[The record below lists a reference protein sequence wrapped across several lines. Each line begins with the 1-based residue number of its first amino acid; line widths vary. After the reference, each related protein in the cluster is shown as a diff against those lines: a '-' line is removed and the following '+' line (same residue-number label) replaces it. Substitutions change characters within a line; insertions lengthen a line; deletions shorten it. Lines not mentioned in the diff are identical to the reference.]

1 MSKIAQMAFLSH
13 VSRTLQDIKAPDI
26 LPLFFFFLTFGWIF
40 IAVRAFLWLH
50 RAGVILYLWC
60 AGF

>member
-26 LPLFFFFLTFGWIF
+26 LPLFFFFLIFGWIF
-40 IAVRAFLWLH
+40 IAVQAFLWLH
-50 RAGVILYLWC
+50 QAGVIL
-60 AGF
+60 